1 MSLNKMNGLKSTI
14 AHENNHFENHKL
26 CLINFRKP
34 VNVGT
39 VFEAPDMT
47 GFHFLAE
54 GSTALLFPVCMKA
67 RNI

>member
-1 MSLNKMNGLKSTI
+1 M
-14 AHENNHFENHKL
+14 
-26 CLINFRKP
+26 CLISFRKP

-54 GSTALLFPVCMKA
+54 GATALLFPACMKA